1 MAKNVATADLFVNTR
16 QLTLEAKAAAAALN
30 GLDTVLSSVAQGVKD
45 AFSVAGFENYKQTVT
60 RFGED
65 LANALLTL
73 QLSFGRLKYA
83 IVDAVAPIAT
93 VFIPMLN
100 AAIQAVI
107 QFSGVVGQFLRGII
121 AGVTGGGVKG

>member
-1 MAKNVATADLFVNTR
+1 MAENSNIIELKLI
-16 QLTLEAKAAAAALN
+16 ESGAKRAIFALS
-30 GLDTVLSSVAQGVKD
+30 GLDAVLSSIADGVRD
-45 AFSVAGFENYKQTVT
+45 AFSVAGLENYRNTVT

-73 QLSFGRLKYA
+73 QLSFGSLKYA
-83 IVDAVAPIAT
+83 IADAVAPIAT

-107 QFSGVVGQFLRGII
+107 QFANVVGQFLRG
-121 AGVTGGGVKG
+121 VR

>member
-1 MAKNVATADLFVNTR
+1 MAENGKTTNLFVNTR

-30 GLDTVLSSVAQGVKD
+30 GLDAVLASVAEGVRD
-45 AFSVAGFENYKQTVT
+45 AFSVAGFKDYKDTVT

-73 QLSFGRLKYA
+73 QLSFGSLKYA
-83 IVDAVAPIAT
+83 IADAVAPIAT

-100 AAIQAVI
+100 EAIWSVI
-107 QFSGVVGQFLRGII
+107 RMR
-121 AGVTGGGVKG
+121 K

>member
-45 AFSVAGFENYKQTVT
+45 AFSVAGLQNYKQTVT

-73 QLSFGRLKYA
+73 QLSFGRL
-83 IVDAVAPIAT
+83 
-93 VFIPMLN
+93 
-100 AAIQAVI
+100 
-107 QFSGVVGQFLRGII
+107 
-121 AGVTGGGVKG
+121 